1 METNYINK
9 KTPKKCG
16 FNCDFC
22 GFITHN
28 KKDYSRHLSTSKHI
42 NKSTKCTNTNKNGVM
57 ANEKPHFTHNKQ
69 YKCGCGKMYLHMS
82 SLCKHKKKCGENTV
96 DTTNQNEHGELND
109 ADVENTGA
117 IIDAK
122 PKELDMQTTIVE
134 LLKQNHEFQ
143 KQIIELMKD
152 NIGNTNNVTNNNITN
167 NSTTNNK
174 FNLNVFLNEKCKD
187 ALNLTDFISNL
198 NVGFADFENFGKIGY
213 SNSISHIFIRGLK
226 ELDIYKRPIHCS
238 DLKREV
244 IHIKD
249 DNTWKKDDEKE
260 QMIKAIKMIEHK
272 NIKQIPDWI
281 KAHPAH
287 ADIRS
292 KKFDEYS
299 KMLDQSMGEYEDED
313 NQKNYQK
320 IIRNVAKEIL
330 VDKDK

>member
-1 METNYINK
+1 MEKSQKIPLKYH
-9 KTPKKCG
+9 CE
-16 FNCDFC
+16 FCDYN
-22 GFITHN
+22 TSN
-28 KKDYSRHLSTSKHI
+28 KKDYNKHI
-42 NKSTKCTNTNKNGVM
+42 TT
-57 ANEKPHFTHNKQ
+57 P
-69 YKCGCGKMYLHMS
+69 
-82 SLCKHKKKCGENTV
+82 KHKNRTISNDFSPKNPQNVFFCKKCNKEYKVRNSLWYHEQKCNYNNIVIQKEQETNESHENVKEDTLV
-96 DTTNQNEHGELND
+96 DSGIN
-109 ADVENTGA
+109 
-117 IIDAK
+117 
-122 PKELDMQTTIVE
+122 MQLTIVE
-134 LLKQNHEFQ
+134 LLKQNQDFQ

-152 NIGNTNNVTNNNITN
+152 NVGNHITN
-167 NSTTNNK
+167 NTTNTNSNNK

-187 ALNLTDFISNL
+187 ALNLTDFITNL
-198 NVGFADFENFGKIGY
+198 NVGFTDFENFGKIGY
-213 SNSISHIFIRGLK
+213 SNSITNIFIRGLK
-226 ELDIYKRPIHCS
+226 ELDVYKRPIHCS

-244 IHIKD
+244 IHVKD

-320 IIRNVAKEIL
+320 IIRSVAKEIL
-330 VDKDK
+330 VEKD

>member
-1 METNYINK
+1 MISENSENSEAKYYC
-9 KTPKKCG
+9 KKCDYK
-16 FNCDFC
+16 CS
-22 GFITHN
+22 
-28 KKDYSRHLSTSKHI
+28 KKQHFKQHLTTSKHKKDI
-42 NKSTKCTNTNKNGVM
+42 QNDKMISENSEDHYTCECGKKYNHQSNLSRHIKKCT
-57 ANEKPHFTHNKQ
+57 
-69 YKCGCGKMYLHMS
+69 KMQKLGDHHIS
-82 SLCKHKKKCGENTV
+82 FITDQIEEN
-96 DTTNQNEHGELND
+96 NQEDNPINS
-109 ADVENTGA
+109 T
-117 IIDAK
+117 II
-122 PKELDMQTTIVE
+122 LE
-134 LLKQNHEFQ
+134 LLKQNNEF
-143 KQIIELMKD
+143 KELIMEQNKKILELV
-152 NIGNTNNVTNNNITN
+152 NTGNSNVTNNNITN
-167 NSTTNNK
+167 NNTTNNK

-249 DNTWKKDDEKE
+249 DNTWKKDEEKE

-330 VDKDK
+330 VEKDS

>member
-1 METNYINK
+1 METFGTILVAKNGNKVANKYVCEKCDYTCIKKYNWDKHIITAKHIK
-9 KTPKKCG
+9 KTMEAKMEIKNSKKCQSDMT
-16 FNCDFC
+16 CEC
-22 GFITHN
+22 G
-28 KKDYSRHLSTSKHI
+28 KSYK
-42 NKSTKCTNTNKNGVM
+42 NKSG
-57 ANEKPHFTHNKQ
+57 
-69 YKCGCGKMYLHMS
+69 LW
-82 SLCKHKKKCGENTV
+82 KHQKKCNYKENNSVTL
-96 DTTNQNEHGELND
+96 EEPE
-109 ADVENTGA
+109 ENVINNT
-117 IIDAK
+117 
-122 PKELDMQTTIVE
+122 MIVE
-134 LLKQNHEFQ
+134 LLKQNNEF
-143 KQIIELMKD
+143 KELIIEQNKKILELV
-152 NIGNTNNVTNNNITN
+152 NNSNVTNITN
-167 NSTTNNK
+167 NNNTTNNK

-198 NVGFADFENFGKIGY
+198 NVGFSDFENFGKIGY

-226 ELDIYKRPIHCS
+226 ELDVYKRPIHCS

-244 IHIKD
+244 IHVKD

-320 IIRNVAKEIL
+320 IIRSVAKEIL
-330 VDKDK
+330 VEKDS

>member
-1 METNYINK
+1 MEIAKVAKSRKIFYCE
-9 KTPKKCG
+9 KC
-16 FNCDFC
+16 
-22 GFITHN
+22 
-28 KKDYSRHLSTSKHI
+28 DYKCFRSNDYTKHLSTDKHHVSKDGNHLETVEI
-42 NKSTKCTNTNKNGVM
+42 AKSQKVFECECGKSYKNKSG
-57 ANEKPHFTHNKQ
+57 
-69 YKCGCGKMYLHMS
+69 LW
-82 SLCKHKKKCGENTV
+82 KHKKKCNFV
-96 DTTNQNEHGELND
+96 DK
-109 ADVENTGA
+109 VENEIVNTSE
-117 IIDAK
+117 K
-122 PKELDMQTTIVE
+122 SQTINENLIVE
-134 LLKQNHEFQ
+134 LLKQNQDFQ

-152 NIGNTNNVTNNNITN
+152 NVGNHITTNN
-167 NSTTNNK
+167 TTNNK

-226 ELDIYKRPIHCS
+226 ELDVYKRPIHCS

-320 IIRNVAKEIL
+320 IIRTVAKEIL
-330 VDKDK
+330 VEKDS

>member
-1 METNYINK
+1 MDLTNNPNLSLL
-9 KTPKKCG
+9 TPEHKYMYTCEKC
-16 FNCDFC
+16 NLV
-22 GFITHN
+22 TRN
-28 KKDYSRHLSTSKHI
+28 KKDYNKHLQ
-42 NKSTKCTNTNKNGVM
+42 TK
-57 ANEKPHFTHNKQ
+57 
-69 YKCGCGKMYLHMS
+69 
-82 SLCKHKKKCGENTV
+82 KHKKNEYLTENENLLTKPPPQPTGLICMFCDKTYKSRVGLWYHYKKCNSKNAFSSNNIIITPEENKKKNENILE
-96 DTTNQNEHGELND
+96 DDASINNQM
-109 ADVENTGA
+109 
-117 IIDAK
+117 IF
-122 PKELDMQTTIVE
+122 E
-134 LLKQNHEFQ
+134 LLKQNNEF
-143 KQIIELMKD
+143 KELIMEQNKKILELVNTG
-152 NIGNTNNVTNNNITN
+152 NITNNNITN
-167 NSTTNNK
+167 NTTNNK

-281 KAHPAH
+281 KAHPTH
-287 ADIRS
+287 TDIRS

-320 IIRNVAKEIL
+320 IIRTVAKEIL